1 MKTAKKRN
9 TYPAISLSREAE
21 QIIDTDL
28 EQQGY
33 SNSSIGMR
41 EYGDYLRRAIAFER
55 KRSTGK

>member
-1 MKTAKKRN
+1 MKTAKKRC

-33 SNSSIGMR
+33 SSNAIGMR
-41 EYGDYLRRAIAFER
+41 EYGAYLRRAITFER
-55 KRSTGK
+55 KRRTGK